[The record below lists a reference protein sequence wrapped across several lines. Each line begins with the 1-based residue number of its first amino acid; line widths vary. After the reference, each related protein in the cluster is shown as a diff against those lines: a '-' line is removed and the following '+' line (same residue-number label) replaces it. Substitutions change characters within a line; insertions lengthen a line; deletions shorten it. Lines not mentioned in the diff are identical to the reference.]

1 MKRGIILIGAGNWGQ
16 SWLKFIHESNDWE
29 LAALVSRGGEN
40 LAKARQ
46 AWSIPEER
54 VFSSLADALK
64 GPGEVV
70 LTTAPHHLHV
80 PHALEA
86 MAAGRTALIEK
97 PLSDDFAQARQL
109 ADAKTGPGAYV
120 VQNFRFRPGFWRI
133 RRSIAA
139 GELGDPL
146 AVRLNFRIAGPRKAG
161 APPQAWRQAQWSF
174 LLNEIIIHH
183 FDMCRF
189 LTGQDAEWISCHGWR
204 LPWLHS
210 DGPESATATVGLSG
224 GAIFDYSGRVK
235 ALCGPATKFDG
246 HWLIETDRGCA
257 WWDGEEAQWQAGQG
271 ESGELL
277 DESGF
282 PGFDRAGV
290 LNDLRDALDGR
301 RPAALPDAGDNLKSL
316 AMVFAAIRSVQEN
329 GRRVELAEIM
339 E

>member
-161 APPQAWRQAQWSF
+161 APPQACLDER
-174 LLNEIIIHH
+174 I
-183 FDMCRF
+183 
-189 LTGQDAEWISCHGWR
+189 GQVGVHRDVPVRPADEGQRESC
-204 LPWLHS
+204 PTFF
-210 DGPESATATVGLSG
+210 ASG
-224 GAIFDYSGRVK
+224 GLEQHRA
-235 ALCGPATKFDG
+235 
-246 HWLIETDRGCA
+246 
-257 WWDGEEAQWQAGQG
+257 AGGQ
-271 ESGELL
+271 
-277 DESGF
+277 
-282 PGFDRAGV
+282 
-290 LNDLRDALDGR
+290 
-301 RPAALPDAGDNLKSL
+301 KL
-316 AMVFAAIRSVQEN
+316 A
-329 GRRVELAEIM
+329 
-339 E
+339 